1 MNYYRI
7 YLSASDDRHECTVTA
22 DDEAEAL
29 DNARS
34 IVGVECFM
42 TSTAYA
48 EKVLE
53 GGL

>member
-22 DDEAEAL
+22 DDPAEAL

-34 IVGVECFM
+34 VPCLECFM
-42 TSTAYA
+42 TSTAWA
-48 EKVLE
+48 ERVE
-53 GGL
+53 E